1 MRGRDDA
8 RRTMAPPRQGRASRR
23 KPRSRA
29 VQVPSLSCTFWF
41 STQPHYKNQSRK
53 KVKSSSWINSTID
66 RDSRATKAKYK
77 NEQETVWLSRV
88 LFDLKCVSAHR
99 PHDALPRRGT
109 ARVTRTRVHARAY
122 RGSAKV
128 PFPERGSVTDGRT
141 AASLTSCTVRWRAPS
156 SALAWRMRRARS
168 VSSPPTSHRARMR
181 HRVSSH
187 FSRFSEAPSRL
198 GPRSVGLDRRG
209 DAIEPESEPSRPFSK
224 IGESQPRADPR
235 ALASGRG
242 GARLESAR
250 ATLATTPNNHHSAR
264 TAAHRPFP
272 PSSRR
277 RLARLVPC
285 PLPDDR
291 LERARNTHPRF
302 FRVKIHHRV
311 SETNRIP
318 ITPRAS
324 STSTRPRRA
333 VGNARASLSSRRSW
347 YSVWTTPLGST
358 RSSF

>member
-1 MRGRDDA
+1 MRLRAQTTRRPPTPRHSARDPHS
-8 RRTMAPPRQGRASRR
+8 RPRESV
-23 KPRSRA
+23 PRFR
-29 VQVPSLSCTFWF
+29 
-41 STQPHYKNQSRK
+41 
-53 KVKSSSWINSTID
+53 
-66 RDSRATKAKYK
+66 
-77 NEQETVWLSRV
+77 E
-88 LFDLKCVSAHR
+88 
-99 PHDALPRRGT
+99 
-109 ARVTRTRVHARAY
+109 
-122 RGSAKV
+122 
-128 PFPERGSVTDGRT
+128 GSVPREGLRDGRSHRGELDIMHRSV
-141 AASLTSCTVRWRAPS
+141 AGSKLRFSVAHASGEVRLLSSHFAPS
-156 SALAWRMRRARS
+156 SD
-168 VSSPPTSHRARMR
+168 
-181 HRVSSH
+181 
-187 FSRFSEAPSRL
+187 APSRL
-198 GPRSVGLDRRG
+198 EPLLAVLGGAIAPRPALGRSRPNAATRSSPNPNHRVLSRKSEKVNRAPTRARSRAGGGEHASRARAPRSRRH
-209 DAIEPESEPSRPFSK
+209 R
-224 IGESQPRADPR
+224 
-235 ALASGRG
+235 
-242 GARLESAR
+242 
-250 ATLATTPNNHHSAR
+250 NNHSTR

>member
-1 MRGRDDA
+1 M
-8 RRTMAPPRQGRASRR
+8 
-23 KPRSRA
+23 
-29 VQVPSLSCTFWF
+29 L
-41 STQPHYKNQSRK
+41 
-53 KVKSSSWINSTID
+53 
-66 RDSRATKAKYK
+66 
-77 NEQETVWLSRV
+77 L
-88 LFDLKCVSAHR
+88 AHT

-128 PFPERGSVTDGRT
+128 PLPVRGSLTDGRT

-187 FSRFSEAPSRL
+187 FLRFSRRHRASARA
-198 GPRSVGLDRRG
+198 RSVSTERG

-250 ATLATTPNNHHSAR
+250 ATLATTPKPSLRADSR
-264 TAAHRPFP
+264 SPTLPPLLAAASR
-272 PSSRR
+272 SSRPVPASR
-277 RLARLVPC
+277 RPPRTP
-285 PLPDDR
+285 
-291 LERARNTHPRF
+291 RNTHPRF

-333 VGNARASLSSRRSW
+333 VGNARAALSSRRSG

-358 RSSF
+358 RSSC

>member
-1 MRGRDDA
+1 
-8 RRTMAPPRQGRASRR
+8 
-23 KPRSRA
+23 
-29 VQVPSLSCTFWF
+29 
-41 STQPHYKNQSRK
+41 
-53 KVKSSSWINSTID
+53 
-66 RDSRATKAKYK
+66 
-77 NEQETVWLSRV
+77 
-88 LFDLKCVSAHR
+88 
-99 PHDALPRRGT
+99 
-109 ARVTRTRVHARAY
+109 VTRTRVHARAY

-198 GPRSVGLDRRG
+198 GPRSVGLDRTRRR
-209 DAIEPESEPSRPFSK
+209 DRARIRTIASFLENRRKSTARRP
-224 IGESQPRADPR
+224 
-235 ALASGRG
+235 
-242 GARLESAR
+242 AR
-250 ATLATTPNNHHSAR
+250 ARERAGGSTPRERARHARDDTRINHHSAR

>member
-1 MRGRDDA
+1 MRLRAQTTRRPPTPRHSARDPHS
-8 RRTMAPPRQGRASRR
+8 RPRESV
-23 KPRSRA
+23 PRFR
-29 VQVPSLSCTFWF
+29 
-41 STQPHYKNQSRK
+41 
-53 KVKSSSWINSTID
+53 
-66 RDSRATKAKYK
+66 
-77 NEQETVWLSRV
+77 E
-88 LFDLKCVSAHR
+88 
-99 PHDALPRRGT
+99 
-109 ARVTRTRVHARAY
+109 
-122 RGSAKV
+122 
-128 PFPERGSVTDGRT
+128 GSVPREGLRDGRSHRGELDIMHRSV
-141 AASLTSCTVRWRAPS
+141 AGSKLRFSVAHASGEVRLLSSHFAPS
-156 SALAWRMRRARS
+156 SDAPSRLEPLLA
-168 VSSPPTSHRARMR
+168 VL
-181 HRVSSH
+181 
-187 FSRFSEAPSRL
+187 EAPSRL
-198 GPRSVGLDRRG
+198 GPRSVGLDRTRRR
-209 DAIEPESEPSRPFSK
+209 DRARIRTIASFLENRRKSTARRP
-224 IGESQPRADPR
+224 
-235 ALASGRG
+235 
-242 GARLESAR
+242 AR
-250 ATLATTPNNHHSAR
+250 ARERAGGSTPRERARHARDDTRINHHSAR